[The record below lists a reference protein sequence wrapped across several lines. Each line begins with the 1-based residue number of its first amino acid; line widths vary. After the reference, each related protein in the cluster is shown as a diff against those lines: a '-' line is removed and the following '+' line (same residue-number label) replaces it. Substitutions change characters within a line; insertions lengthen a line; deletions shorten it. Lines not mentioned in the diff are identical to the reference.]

1 MASYFF
7 ETVKKALDTSGA
19 WNMVWFILVVFA
31 GAFYLVNLTF
41 PVVALA
47 YYEEVR
53 LAALVK

>member
-1 MASYFF
+1 MNG
-7 ETVKKALDTSGA
+7 E
-19 WNMVWFILVVFA
+19 WNVIWFAVTVFA

-53 LAALVK
+53 IAALVRIEFFFFCSHK

>member
-1 MASYFF
+1 LF
-7 ETVKKALDTSGA
+7 KALDMNGE
-19 WNMVWFILVVFA
+19 WNVIWFAVIVFA

-53 LAALVK
+53 IAALVSVFSRY